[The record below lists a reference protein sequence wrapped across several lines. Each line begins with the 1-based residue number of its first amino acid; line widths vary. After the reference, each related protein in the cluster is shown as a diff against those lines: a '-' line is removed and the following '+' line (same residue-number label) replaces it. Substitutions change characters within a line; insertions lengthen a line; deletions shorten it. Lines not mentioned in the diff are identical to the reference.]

1 VSRARDLWFELGAT
15 AAGCFAPLIVRSL
28 VGTSRVT
35 LQLRDLIERVR
46 RREPFIGVMWHED
59 LLFYGYLFRGT
70 GFTVLASR
78 SRDGELGARVA
89 RGLGIRTVRGSSSRG
104 GEDALHELIELA
116 RRGESVGF
124 IADGPRGPRHVAKM
138 GPIIAAKLSGR
149 PIVPL
154 ACAMTRATRTR
165 SWDRTRIPLPFG
177 RIVCRA
183 GELITVP
190 PDASREECEQ
200 LRQRLQDELVEAESG
215 AAAALSQDGAVHH
228 GATGSA
234 GRDR

>member
-1 VSRARDLWFELGAT
+1 VSRDRDFWFELGAT
-15 AAGCFAPLIVRSL
+15 AAGWFAPLIVRGL

-35 LQLRDLIERVR
+35 LQVRDLLERVE
-46 RREPFIGVMWHED
+46 RREPFIGAMWHED

-104 GEDALHELIELA
+104 GEDALHALVELA
-116 RRGESVGF
+116 RGGESVGF
-124 IADGPRGPRHVAKM
+124 IADGPRGPRHVAKL

-190 PDASREECEQ
+190 PDASRGECEQ
-200 LRQRLQDELVEAESG
+200 LRQRLQDELAQAESG
-215 AAAALSQDGAVHH
+215 AAAALSQEGALHH
-228 GATGSA
+228 GTIGPA